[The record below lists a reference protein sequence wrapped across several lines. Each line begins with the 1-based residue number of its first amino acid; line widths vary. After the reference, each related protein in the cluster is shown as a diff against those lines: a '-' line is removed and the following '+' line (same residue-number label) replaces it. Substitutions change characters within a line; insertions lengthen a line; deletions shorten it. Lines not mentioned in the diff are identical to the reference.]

1 MPPSPMSTHTIHAAV
16 VRSTGSSL
24 GTVCLS
30 ASILTIIR
38 GLTLIALFLCRL
50 PAYIPP
56 RAFFLINGIRLAVGY
71 LNSVTVAL
79 SKYALV
85 YSGLTGDAFM
95 PSARRAK
102 ALTASVEA
110 KATQSRKKY
119 SAEGEPWVLPCSYD
133 SFSQGLHAA
142 PLTLLTV
149 APLTLSFPFALL
161 TYLFVAHTLGSPDSA
176 LGASVLA
183 GTVTA
188 LVGLFCVGL
197 VKDAA
202 DTLYVCYCIDKDIGE
217 MKREEVFIVV
227 GRLKIPLF
235 ESDPHDSFHSL
246 TPISGTRLLRVR
258 VSLVALHKLSHR
270 NLKRFYRYRHTLHHI

>member
-1 MPPSPMSTHTIHAAV
+1 M
-16 VRSTGSSL
+16 
-24 GTVCLS
+24 
-30 ASILTIIR
+30 
-38 GLTLIALFLCRL
+38 
-50 PAYIPP
+50 
-56 RAFFLINGIRLAVGY
+56 
-71 LNSVTVAL
+71 
-79 SKYALV
+79 
-85 YSGLTGDAFM
+85 
-95 PSARRAK
+95 
-102 ALTASVEA
+102 
-110 KATQSRKKY
+110 
-119 SAEGEPWVLPCSYD
+119 
-133 SFSQGLHAA
+133 
-142 PLTLLTV
+142 TV

-227 GRLKIPLF
+227 GRLISPYLSLISMILSSLIPMF
-235 ESDPHDSFHSL
+235 
-246 TPISGTRLLRVR
+246 GTRLLRLR

-270 NLKRFYRYRHTLHHI
+270 NLKRLYRYHHILHHI